1 MASSIRG
8 SAASTSGQR
17 ALALFTVLTAQ
28 FMLSMDLLIVVVAL
42 PRIQQDLGFNP
53 ATLTWVLNAFG
64 LSFGG
69 LLLLGGRLGD
79 MMGQV
84 RAFRLGLAVFVL
96 ASLLG
101 GLAPSPAILLMAR
114 VLQGMGAA
122 LAGPSALAL
131 VMLTAR
137 DETEQARGMSLFIAV
152 STVGASAGMIL
163 GGALTEFLSWRWSL
177 LINVPVGI
185 AVVMAIGRLVAE
197 THPKQ
202 ARLDV
207 VGALTATLGSVAL
220 VYGFISAAEN
230 GWASINTIPSFAAAL
245 GLFVT
250 FVRTERRHKEPLLDL
265 NLLRDPSRLGGLAV
279 MALIVGVHFAVLFM
293 LVQYFQRILGYSP
306 LVAGL
311 AYMPMTATVFAI
323 SQFVPPL
330 IVRFGA
336 RMLLSTGSVLVAV
349 SLIGLAVLTEGD
361 GYFPAILIPL
371 LIHAV
376 GIALVFAPG
385 TVAIMHGVPD
395 EHAGAASGLLQ
406 MDQQIGGALGIA
418 VITSIYALASV
429 PENYVS
435 GLPAAFGSGAVI
447 AAVAAVIAWLSVRG
461 RGMENLMLHS
471 AANRDHQ

>member
-1 MASSIRG
+1 MASSI
-8 SAASTSGQR
+8 SESIAPTSGRR

-53 ATLTWVLNAFG
+53 ASLTWVLNAFG
-64 LSFGG
+64 LAFGG

-84 RAFRLGLAVFVL
+84 RAFRLGLIVFVL

-101 GLAPSPAILLMAR
+101 GLAGSPGMLLTAR
-114 VLQGMGAA
+114 VLQGIGAA
-122 LAGPSALAL
+122 LAGPSVLAL
-131 VMLTAR
+131 VMLTAK

-152 STVGASAGMIL
+152 STIGASAGMIL

-185 AVVMAIGRLVAE
+185 VVVLAIGRLVAE

-230 GWASINTIPSFAAAL
+230 GWASVGTLPSFAAAFL
-245 GLFVT
+245 LFVI
-250 FVRTERRHKEPLLDL
+250 FVKTERRHKEPLLDL
-265 NLLRDPSRLGGLAV
+265 NLLRDRSRFGGLVV

-293 LVQYFQRILGYSP
+293 LVQFFQKILGYSP

-311 AYMPMTATVFAI
+311 AYMPLTATVFAI
-323 SQFVPPL
+323 SHFVPRL
-330 IVRFGA
+330 LARFGA
-336 RMLLSTGSVLVAV
+336 RTLLAWGSVLVAA
-349 SLIGLAVLTEGD
+349 SLAGLALLAEGD
-361 GYFPAILIPL
+361 GYFPAVLIPL
-371 LIHAV
+371 LVHAI

-418 VITSIYALASV
+418 VITSIYAFAAV
-429 PENYVS
+429 PGDYVS
-435 GLPAAFGSGAVI
+435 GLAAAFGGGAVI
-447 AAVAAVIAWLSVRG
+447 ALVAAGVALLAVRARSDG
-461 RGMENLMLHS
+461 EAG
-471 AANRDHQ
+471 

>member
-1 MASSIRG
+1 
-8 SAASTSGQR
+8 
-17 ALALFTVLTAQ
+17 
-28 FMLSMDLLIVVVAL
+28 
-42 PRIQQDLGFNP
+42 
-53 ATLTWVLNAFG
+53 
-64 LSFGG
+64 
-69 LLLLGGRLGD
+69 

-84 RAFRLGLAVFVL
+84 RAFRLGLAVFLL

-101 GLAPSPAILLMAR
+101 GLAPSPAILLIAR

-122 LAGPSALAL
+122 LTGPSVLAL
-131 VMLTAR
+131 VMSTAR
-137 DETEQARGMSLFIAV
+137 NETEKARGMSLFIAV
-152 STVGASAGMIL
+152 STIGASAGMIL

-185 AVVMAIGRLVAE
+185 VVVMAIGRLVAE

-220 VYGFISAAEN
+220 VYGFISAAEH
-230 GWASINTIPSFAAAL
+230 GWESISTIPSFFVAL
-245 GLFVT
+245 VLFVI
-250 FVRTERRHKEPLLDL
+250 FGRTERRHSEPLLDL
-265 NLLRDPSRLGGLAV
+265 NLLADRSRLGALAV

-306 LVAGL
+306 LIAGL
-311 AYMPMTATVFAI
+311 AYMPLTATVFAI

-330 IVRFGA
+330 LSRFGS
-336 RMLLSTGSVLVAV
+336 RMLLATGSVLVAV
-349 SLIGLAVLTEGD
+349 SLIGLAMLTEGD

-418 VITSIYALASV
+418 VITSIYTLASV
-429 PENYVS
+429 PESYVS
-435 GLPAAFGSGAVI
+435 GLPAAFGSGAAIAVI
-447 AAVAAVIAWLSVRG
+447 AAVIAWLSVRG
-461 RGMENLMLHS
+461 RGMENLMPTS
-471 AANRDHQ
+471 AAKHDHQ